1 MENKQTEK
9 IIYIENK
16 YITAVDWLIRQ
27 QKHNK
32 FFDIETIEQAKQME
46 KEQHD
51 LTFTRGSM
59 TGYANANGY
68 ESVDFEQYYSET
80 YKQQDND

>member
-16 YITAVDWLIRQ
+16 NITAVQWLIRQ

-46 KEQHD
+46 KEQIKD
-51 LTFTRGSM
+51 AYS
-59 TGYANANGY
+59 NGVVRHLHNKTILS
-68 ESVDFEQYYSET
+68 EEYYNKT
-80 YKQQDND
+80 YGK